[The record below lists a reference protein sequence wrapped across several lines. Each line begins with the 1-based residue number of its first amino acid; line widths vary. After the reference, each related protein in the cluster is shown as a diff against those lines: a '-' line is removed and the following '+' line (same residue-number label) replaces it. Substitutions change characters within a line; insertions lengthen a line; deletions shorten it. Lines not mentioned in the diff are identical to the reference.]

1 LLEIKINAFHAT
13 IILNIAIYKLKC
25 ILEDGLF
32 CIFKGKPMLKLLKQG
47 LSALFLGLLF
57 AGSALAA
64 DIQVITSGAF
74 AEALKTLVPEY
85 EKQSPNKVIISYGSS
100 MGTAPDS
107 IPSRLAKDEKFDIL
121 ILASP
126 SLESFIKSGAVQP
139 GTRVDLVAS
148 VMGAVV
154 KAGAPKPDISTMPG
168 LKSALLNAKSV
179 AYSASASGVYL
190 STELFPKMG
199 ISEQMDKTAR
209 KIYSERVASVVAR
222 GEAELGFQQVSELLP
237 IPGVDFIGELPP
249 EAQKTVLF
257 SAGITS
263 NVNNL
268 IASRDLIA
276 FLASPKAAPTIQKAG
291 LKPVL
296 PALPW

>member
-1 LLEIKINAFHAT
+1 MNIINQLKGAAF
-13 IILNIAIYKLKC
+13 
-25 ILEDGLF
+25 
-32 CIFKGKPMLKLLKQG
+32 
-47 LSALFLGLLF
+47 ALFISLF
-57 AGSALAA
+57 LVSSTFAA
-64 DIQVITSGAF
+64 DIHVITSGAF

-85 EKQSPNKVIISYGSS
+85 ERQSPNKVIISYGSS
-100 MGTAPDS
+100 MGAAPDS
-107 IPSRLAKDEKFDIL
+107 IPTRLGRGEKFDVL
-121 ILASP
+121 ILAGP
-126 SLESFIKSGAVQP
+126 ALEGFIKSGEVQA

-154 KAGAPKPDISTMPG
+154 KAGAPKPDISTMAD
-168 LKSALLNAKSV
+168 LKQALLNAKSV

-209 KIYSERVASVVAR
+209 KIFSERVASVVAR

-257 SAGITS
+257 SAGITNNVS
-263 NVNNL
+263 NLN
-268 IASRDLIA
+268 ASRDLIA